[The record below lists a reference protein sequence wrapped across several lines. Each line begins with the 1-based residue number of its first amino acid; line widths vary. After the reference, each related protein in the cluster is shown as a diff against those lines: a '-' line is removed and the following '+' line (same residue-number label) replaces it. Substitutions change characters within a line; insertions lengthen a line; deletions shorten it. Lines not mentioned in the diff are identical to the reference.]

1 MAKEDAIKETLNQC
15 RKPTGAE
22 GKKIVFRMNESHSEI
37 TDWGLKMVSIPR
49 EGALLDAGCGGGR
62 TLEKLA
68 MASSFGK
75 IFGIDYSEDCVEWA
89 KNYNQKR
96 IDEGKIRVIQSDVS
110 QTPFPSN
117 HFKLITA
124 VETVYFWP
132 DMVKAFTEMKRILTP
147 DGTFLIINESYPSE
161 AFQERNAVYE
171 KEGKMVIPSPEKL
184 TKWLMKAGFQ
194 NVRIKLE
201 EKKNWLCCIAQ

>member
-96 IDEGKIRVIQSDVS
+96 IDEGK
-110 QTPFPSN
+110 
-117 HFKLITA
+117 
-124 VETVYFWP
+124 
-132 DMVKAFTEMKRILTP
+132 
-147 DGTFLIINESYPSE
+147 
-161 AFQERNAVYE
+161 
-171 KEGKMVIPSPEKL
+171 MVIPSPEKL